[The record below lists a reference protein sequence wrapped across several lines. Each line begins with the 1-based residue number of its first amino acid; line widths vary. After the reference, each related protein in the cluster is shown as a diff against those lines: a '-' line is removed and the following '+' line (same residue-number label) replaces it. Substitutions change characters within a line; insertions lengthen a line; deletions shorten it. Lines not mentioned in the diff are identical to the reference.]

1 MLPGSTQ
8 LLACLLL
15 PHMSSWG
22 ITFSPWGCRIHWV
35 EGKQCLQQPSLMVQ
49 SRTPS
54 WAGWQLSE
62 EMSQI
67 STPLQAQKTCCLA
80 QPASS
85 SPAQLFCPQHQHRLQ
100 LSQPPCL
107 LMHQLGSCS
116 DQLCP
121 RGPGY
126 TRERKGREGG
136 RAVQEVAACSR
147 GKRGGSCFVAPGSC
161 GSPGKSPSSCPGTLH
176 THSPPHCLYHSGQHS
191 LRGSKILPEYTR
203 TPTCIFPATLPT

>member
-1 MLPGSTQ
+1 
-8 LLACLLL
+8 
-15 PHMSSWG
+15 MSSWG

-62 EMSQI
+62 KMSQI
-67 STPLQAQKTCCLA
+67 STLQAQKTCCLA

-147 GKRGGSCFVAPGSC
+147 SKRGGSCFVAPGSC
-161 GSPGKSPSSCPGTLH
+161 GSPSKSPSSCPGTLH

-191 LRGSKILPEYTR
+191 LQGSKILAEYTR